1 MSKIVCLSAGAAL
14 IGLLAG
20 APVAAQEAITVFG
33 QSLLDQCS
41 NAAANAQRLGK
52 ADFLDLQVCSD
63 AIGRS
68 WSTEGE
74 IATAYRNRGAMR
86 LARGEPGRALA
97 DFTAAIKADPAYAA
111 AYNDRGVAYSALH
124 HSAEATRDY
133 TRALALRPENP
144 DQILFNRAM
153 AYEDQ
158 GDLERAYQDYRQAA
172 DLNPG
177 WDLPA
182 QQLARFTVAP
192 RPSESGRFRPNMG
205 Q

>member
-1 MSKIVCLSAGAAL
+1 MSKIVSLMAAAL
-14 IGLLAG
+14 VGLLAC
-20 APVAAQEAITVFG
+20 APALAQESITVLG
-33 QSLLDQCS
+33 QSLLEQCS
-41 NAAANAQRLGK
+41 NAAATAQRLGK
-52 ADFLDLQVCSD
+52 ADFPDLQICSD
-63 AIGRS
+63 AIARS

-86 LARGEPGRALA
+86 LARGEPEMAIA
-97 DFTAAIKADPAYAA
+97 DFTRAIKADPAYAA

-124 HSAEATRDY
+124 RSTEATRDY
-133 TRALALRPENP
+133 TRALTLRPDNT

-158 GDLERAYQDYRQAA
+158 GDLQQAYQDYRKAA

-182 QQLARFTVAP
+182 KQLARFTVAA
-192 RPSESGRFRPNMG
+192 GG
-205 Q
+205 I